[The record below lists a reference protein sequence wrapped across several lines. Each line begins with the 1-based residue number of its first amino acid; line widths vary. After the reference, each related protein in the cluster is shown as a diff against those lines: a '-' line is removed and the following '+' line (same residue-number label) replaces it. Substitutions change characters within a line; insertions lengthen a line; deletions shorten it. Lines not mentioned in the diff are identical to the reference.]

1 MDNIIDLVA
10 TDATASEISGGIK
23 DALYAKAAGKIEALR
38 PEVANTMFNEL
49 ESETTEV
56 EETEE

>member
-10 TDATASEISGGIK
+10 TDATASEISSGIK

-38 PEVANTMFNEL
+38 PEVSNNMFFNNIEEPNEDQ
-49 ESETTEV
+49 E
-56 EETEE
+56 